1 MVDNCTALGPQTD
14 PSILYYQCRT
24 PSLNGSRPGIVSAQ
38 NIRFKRG
45 GQVRAPPLGALQ
57 GILYDKGWQ
66 MLSSLIQRTSTKAYE
81 DTTRFFILS
90 IDAKGFGFYRYR
102 NPSLYLQLRL
112 GWQFYGFVI
121 R

>member
-1 MVDNCTALGPQTD
+1 
-14 PSILYYQCRT
+14 
-24 PSLNGSRPGIVSAQ
+24 
-38 NIRFKRG
+38 
-45 GQVRAPPLGALQ
+45 
-57 GILYDKGWQ
+57 